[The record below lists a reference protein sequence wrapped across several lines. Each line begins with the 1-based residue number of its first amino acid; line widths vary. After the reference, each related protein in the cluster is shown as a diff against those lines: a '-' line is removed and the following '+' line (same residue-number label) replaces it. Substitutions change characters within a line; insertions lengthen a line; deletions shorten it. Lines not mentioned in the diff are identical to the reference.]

1 MIFSVPGGHT
11 MTPVPRQRSL
21 TAKTARIVILGLSV
35 ALAAIALVLPT
46 WPAPAQIPATTSAQ
60 QGVQAKPA
68 ALPPDLALIPPN
80 SVLWG
85 HLQVATLW
93 KHEKLAPLREVVHK
107 AGPEVLQRL
116 DTLFA
121 PKISTLD
128 RLSFCALVE
137 QRPNG
142 EMDEPLP
149 FFILRFREPFDPKEV
164 VRANLGAAETVNLEG
179 GHTVYRDRDNKAIEL
194 WFPDRQHIVI
204 GISEKMPLLWKKPE
218 VKDHP
223 GLALLRQAEQNHAT
237 IVINMA
243 ALPIP
248 DHVRRDIPAPLQPFL
263 KVQTIIGTL
272 HVADKVRMG
281 LTADFG
287 TAAAAREAEQAMQ
300 ALCELGRQQLATLLH
315 EVQGELFDPRRPI
328 PRPASDVSEA
338 LAAVFMIGALKTVDE
353 WLAKPQEWVQRQE
366 SRLQVRIELDDL
378 QQFVSMAGVGAGLML
393 PAVSKVRDA
402 ASRTKSQ
409 NHLKQIGLAWHNF
422 HDTRGFFPQDVVD
435 QNGKPLLSWRVSIL
449 PYIEEEAL
457 YRQFKLDEPWNSE
470 HNLKLLARM
479 PKIYESPNLP
489 PVPGMTYYKAFSG
502 PGAVLESGR
511 RISILRDIP
520 DGTSRTIMVIEAGP
534 AVPWTKPED
543 NPFDPKKPLPKLE
556 PLPHGT
562 QTNVL
567 FCDGAVRT
575 LDLKKIGE
583 KKLRLLIMRND
594 GQPIEIDD

>member
-1 MIFSVPGGHT
+1 

-35 ALAAIALVLPT
+35 ALAAIALVLPA

-300 ALCELGRQQLATLLH
+300 ALCELGRQQLANLLH

-328 PRPASDVSEA
+328 PRPASDVPEA

-511 RISILRDIP
+511 RISILRDIT

>member
-1 MIFSVPGGHT
+1 

-128 RLSFCALVE
+128 RISFCALVE

-315 EVQGELFDPRRPI
+315 EVQGELFDPRRPT
-328 PRPASDVSEA
+328 PRPASDVPEA

-511 RISILRDIP
+511 RISFPRDIP
-520 DGTSRTIMVIEAGP
+520 DGPSRTIMVIEAGP

>member
-1 MIFSVPGGHT
+1 MAAIPRNNTLRVSVW
-11 MTPVPRQRSL
+11 SL
-21 TAKTARIVILGLSV
+21 PLVFAAGLV
-35 ALAAIALVLPT
+35 ALPGHPL
-46 WPAPAQIPATTSAQ
+46 PAQIPGETSVLQ
-60 QGVQAKPA
+60 PVQGAP

-315 EVQGELFDPRRPI
+315 GVQGQLFDPRRPT
-328 PRPASDVSEA
+328 PRPASDVPEA

-422 HDTRGFFPQDVVD
+422 HDVYGFFPQDVVD